1 MCYISIINM
10 QGDDSDD
17 DDFSGGMSFSSRGS
31 GASGGFEKIGVKKDT
46 ETGEITGWE
55 AFYAMARDDNPELV

>member
-10 QGDDSDD
+10 QGGDSDD
-17 DDFSGGMSFSSRGS
+17 DDGMAFSSTPASTPS
-31 GASGGFEKIGVKKDT
+31 GGGFEKIGVKKDT

-55 AFYAMARDDNPELV
+55 AFY